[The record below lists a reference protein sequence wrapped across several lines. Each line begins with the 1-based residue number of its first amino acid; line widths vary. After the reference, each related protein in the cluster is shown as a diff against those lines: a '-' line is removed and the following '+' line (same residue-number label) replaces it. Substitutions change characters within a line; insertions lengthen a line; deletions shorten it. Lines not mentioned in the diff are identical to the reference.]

1 MNERSLY
8 RFLYELEK
16 ENSEGF
22 YNELINEKKKE
33 VRQMNKKTNPWV
45 EVTARLEKRVFS
57 RLLTK
62 EEKETIITQKTIP
75 SSQSANGKI
84 CTAWIN
90 FFTVEG
96 KTICYHAI
104 RLNV

>member
-1 MNERSLY
+1 MNEKSLY

-22 YNELINEKKKE
+22 YNELINERKKE
-33 VRQMNKKTNPWV
+33 VRQMNKETNPWV
-45 EVTARLEKRVFS
+45 EVTARLEKRVFN
-57 RLLTK
+57 RLITK
-62 EEKETIITQKTIP
+62 EEKETIIAQKTIP
-75 SSQSANGKI
+75 PTHGNI